1 MAQNVPSRDDLHMNN
16 KRISI
21 IIIVTVILQFFA
33 IGIFMGTSKVQD
45 VTLATDNVSGCNDG
59 WKITN
64 SDGKVTEIASI
75 PFYGESDANEVL
87 VAERVI
93 TPNMCGK
100 TLSFLSAD
108 KRLQIFVDDK
118 LIYSFGMDD
127 KRIIGSTPGSVMV
140 FADIPQDS
148 KGKTLKI
155 KMQSPYKDYASYM
168 KEMLI
173 GDRDVVILYFL
184 KNEIFALVCCLGILT
199 CGIILLIFAT
209 VQRKS
214 KQGSTKLF
222 SIGMYFIVLFVYHL
236 IETKVPMIFYG
247 NQVLYS
253 NLIFLSLMM
262 APLFTELYL
271 FSVSDSFRKM
281 MQILTVI
288 TVTNIVVQITLQSF
302 NILDFMDMAFVSHGL
317 LTIVIIVVF
326 AMEIE
331 NVRKRKKVDVA
342 FLGILTVAICTTI
355 DIIRCYMIKVGD
367 LGMYSRVGAFVFG
380 ISMVIICINDMVK
393 NQVKSA
399 ENAKAELI
407 SAEIIKTLVTA
418 IDAKDIYTKGHS
430 TRVAEYS
437 VILAKR
443 LGWDEHKIDSVRY
456 KALLHDVGKIGIPDR
471 VLNKADRLTDEEF
484 DIIKSHTLIGSEIL
498 QGVSSLSEMHIV
510 ARNHHERYDGKGYPD
525 KKSGEDIPEEA
536 RLVGIVDAYDAM
548 SSDRAY
554 RKALPRDVIHAEISR
569 GRGTQF
575 DPHMTDVFL
584 ELLDEGAFSNQQ
596 IDSDVKAELRDITT
610 MLDELVT
617 HNSEPGAIKID
628 QEDIGK
634 VYQYISGLHERFGMD
649 VHTVLIS
656 LAWEENVSMADVREA
671 MKAMEYSI
679 LQSLRKVDVMTRVSE
694 SQYLIVLTEA
704 HSENLQMIID
714 RVFASFFK
722 NSQNTKIKPT
732 YEIK

>member
-1 MAQNVPSRDDLHMNN
+1 MKNN
-16 KRISI
+16 KNIKNLSI
-21 IIIVTVILQFFA
+21 LIIVIILLQFVA
-33 IGIFMGTSKVQD
+33 IGVIMGTSVVQD
-45 VTLATDNVSGCNDG
+45 VTLATDDVVKCNDG
-59 WKITN
+59 WEITTEDGAKTKI
-64 SDGKVTEIASI
+64 SSVPYYGK
-75 PFYGESDANEVL
+75 SDADEII
-87 VAERVI
+87 VAQKVVSDS
-93 TPNMCGK
+93 MSGK
-100 TLSFLSAD
+100 TLCFLSAD
-108 KRLQIFVDDK
+108 KRLQIFVEDE

-127 KRIIGSTPGSVMV
+127 RRMIGKTPGSVMV
-140 FADIPQDS
+140 FADIPQYS
-148 KGKTLKI
+148 EGKMIKI
-155 KMQSPYKDYASYM
+155 VMQSPYKDYATYM
-168 KEMLI
+168 TQMVV

-184 KNEIFALVCCLGILT
+184 KNKILSLICCLGILV

-209 VQRKS
+209 VQIKS
-214 KQGSTKLF
+214 KQNATKLF

-271 FSVSDSFRKM
+271 FAASDYYKKLMR
-281 MQILTVI
+281 ILISI
-288 TVTNIVVQITLQSF
+288 TAINIIVQLTLQVF
-302 NILDFMDMAFVSHGL
+302 NILEFMNMAFVSHGL
-317 LTIVIIVVF
+317 LTIVIIVVLL
-326 AMEIE
+326 MEYN
-331 NVRKRKKVDVA
+331 NVRQRKKVDIA
-342 FLGILTVAICTTI
+342 FLGILTVALCAAI
-355 DIIRCYMIKVGD
+355 DLVRCYMVKIGD
-367 LGMYSRVGAFVFG
+367 LGKYSRAGVFIFG
-380 ISMVIICINDMVK
+380 ISMVITCINEMVQK
-393 NQVKSA
+393 QVQFA
-399 ENAKAELI
+399 ENEKAELI
-407 SAEIIKTLVTA
+407 SAEIIQTLVAA

-437 VILAKR
+437 ATLAKK
-443 LGWDEHKIDSVRY
+443 LGWDEKRIDSVRY

-484 DIIKSHTLIGSEIL
+484 EIIKSHTIIGSEIL
-498 QGVSSLSEMHIV
+498 QGVSSLSEMYIV

-554 RKALPRDVIHAEISR
+554 RKALSVDIIRAELNR

-575 DPHMTDVFL
+575 DPNMTDAFI
-584 ELLDEGAFSNQQ
+584 ELLDEGALNTQKNDSEVKNEL
-596 IDSDVKAELRDITT
+596 IDVSSIVNELITQ
-610 MLDELVT
+610 
-617 HNSEPGAIKID
+617 NCEPGAIKID
-628 QEDIGK
+628 QEDMGK
-634 VYQYISGLHERFGMD
+634 VYQYINGLHIRFGID

-656 LAWEENVSMADVREA
+656 LVWEDEVAMSDIDEA

-679 LQSLRKVDVMTRVSE
+679 IQSLRKVDVMTRVSE

-704 HSENLQMIID
+704 HSQNLQMIID

-722 NSQNTKIKPT
+722 NSQNTKIKPI